1 MVLGSCRWF
10 QVVVGGFRWLWVV
23 SGGCRWLHDLVFKP
37 KKINYFQTIK

>member
-10 QVVVGGFRWLWVV
+10 QVVLGGFRWLRVI

-37 KKINYFQTIK
+37 KRINYFQAIK